1 MLIGLSDMRDDL
13 LKLHA
18 NGGME
23 TGLCVLG
30 IGSTLWWPPLLRPC
44 CLAWRPQAE
53 IFWIIGTI
61 AMALLVWF
69 SGAKAQ
75 QREREAKEREKET
88 ERAVMGRFDELT
100 QLLAKPDTTLE
111 DVRRIVG
118 DQAHFEGVIGL
129 KR

>member
-1 MLIGLSDMRDDL
+1 MP
-13 LKLHA
+13 
-18 NGGME
+18 
-23 TGLCVLG
+23 TG
-30 IGSTLWWPPLLRPC
+30 
-44 CLAWRPQAE
+44 AWRLAYAYWGLVQHCGGRHSCDH
-53 IFWIIGTI
+53 IIGTI

-75 QREREAKEREKET
+75 QREHEAKEREKET

>member
-1 MLIGLSDMRDDL
+1 
-13 LKLHA
+13 
-18 NGGME
+18 
-23 TGLCVLG
+23 
-30 IGSTLWWPPLLRPC
+30 
-44 CLAWRPQAE
+44 
-53 IFWIIGTI
+53 
-61 AMALLVWF
+61 MALLVWF

-75 QREREAKEREKET
+75 QREREAKERKT

>member
-1 MLIGLSDMRDDL
+1 MRTGDWFNIVVAATPATMLFSMAFGVFAGPAMS
-13 LKLHA
+13 
-18 NGGME
+18 
-23 TGLCVLG
+23 
-30 IGSTLWWPPLLRPC
+30 
-44 CLAWRPQAE
+44 PQAE